1 MLERED
7 LQLLSSVRKPLETF
21 FWSWMGCSGRAAAV
35 AEPSASAH
43 EELELERARLSGAM
57 AQAAAAAPAG
67 GGFNPW
73 IVVHA
78 VPPGG
83 SKCAEASPSVMLV
96 RPASRKR

>member
-7 LQLLSSVRKPLETF
+7 LQLLSSVREPLETF
-21 FWSWMGCSGRAAAV
+21 FWSWRSCSGRAAAV

-43 EELELERARLSGAM
+43 EELERSRLSGAV

-67 GGFNPW
+67 GGGGGG

-78 VPPGG
+78 VPTGG

-96 RPASRKR
+96 RPSSRKR

>member
-1 MLERED
+1 M
-7 LQLLSSVRKPLETF
+7 
-21 FWSWMGCSGRAAAV
+21 

-43 EELELERARLSGAM
+43 EELERARLSGAM

-67 GGFNPW
+67 GEGGGG

-78 VPPGG
+78 VPTGG

-96 RPASRKR
+96 RPSSRKR

>member
-67 GGFNPW
+67 GGDGG